1 VSGNCTSLWAV
12 RASLRA
18 EGGGGGGAKGR
29 ICFPLP
35 ESQYLTLSLK
45 LVNIKDLVYKSCVDL
60 CKFIVLSTV
69 VALAVR
75 KSVKQL
81 V

>member
-1 VSGNCTSLWAV
+1 MVIAQVCGQSELHLGG
-12 RASLRA
+12 R
-18 EGGGGGGAKGR
+18 EGEGGGAKGR